1 MLSFGL
7 SFNPL
12 LLVTLWI
19 SIILLEDNL
28 GKVSLILI
36 ISLILLLEACMY
48 TWWGR
53 DGIVEETPVHIYYAY
68 LKPT

>member
-1 MLSFGL
+1 MSSFGL

-19 SIILLEDNL
+19 LIILLENNL
-28 GKVSLILI
+28 GKVFLILI

-48 TWWGR
+48 AWLF
-53 DGIVEETPVHIYYAY
+53 ELEA
-68 LKPT
+68 